1 MKYLAS
7 LFLVLLLLFGC
18 KKDDSNPTSPDT
30 PSGNNGNINI
40 GTVVDITTQTIGTGG
55 GTITVNKPNDP
66 LNGLTVTIQPNSF
79 TQAQTI
85 KISSAPITSHQLG
98 QYFNPLTPM
107 IKITYQGGFSDKTMR
122 IKVPI
127 TLSAGKFAMGFFYN
141 EQTGKLEGIPIEELA
156 SDHITIATK
165 YFSPNTNQSLG
176 KRTST
181 DIVGDLVV
189 GFIDES
195 VLTSQ
200 TIIDT
205 GFKPGVDDW
214 EFINYGSYIE
224 PDGICAGMSL
234 TAMWYY
240 LERKSTD
247 GTLFHKYDLFNDK
260 TQPGKLWQDNPKGY
274 RFASAI
280 QSDLNWD
287 ARATEK
293 LFQQGDPVLTW
304 KAFALSMLLTKEPQY
319 VGLRSTTNIGHAVVA
334 YQMNYQTGDLQVSD
348 PNYPAGYQ
356 KNGTT
361 IGRTIKFIGNK
372 FNPFSAS
379 LNADAGA
386 LVFDTVY
393 YFGKTTM
400 INWDKFRTRWTEVSA
415 GTIGNDKFPTY
426 KLYIG
431 KVGGNE
437 LADNYILNSDTLT
450 VLCRS
455 TDNTE
460 YLLGTDFLQ
469 LFYIFDQNGNQLVR
483 AGSTTKGV
491 AKIKLGLGTTK
502 LGFYICGAK
511 NGKAENYVD
520 FKWINVNRL
529 GMTIDPNPL
538 NGDINKEYT
547 FTANVQG
554 TPPTNA
560 NKYVWNF
567 GDGSQDV
574 TVTGNNTAKHTF
586 TTSGSF
592 TVSVKLF
599 DNTTNNVVISA
610 ASTVNILSS
619 FTYEILATQ
628 TVQITLTGVVVY
640 DKYYP
645 NSTINY
651 YYQNPIIN
659 KDYGRNTQTISW
671 SGLSF
676 SINYT
681 YKFPPFEGYTGQDT
695 LTASGTINGSISQDG
710 KTISNITAHEKVTHA
725 INQAYTDLTIV
736 IHDIPYIV
744 KTTIGCATCVNY
756 LDYFYSASSSVQ
768 SKIASLQ
775 MTEKRYDSTTGLYTT
790 MSSISYNMSYI
801 YVDLLKKL

>member
-1 MKYLAS
+1 M
-7 LFLVLLLLFGC
+7 FGC
-18 KKDDSNPTSPDT
+18 KKEDSNPTSPDT

-107 IKITYQGGFSDKTMR
+107 IKITYQGGFADKTMR
-122 IKVPI
+122 IKIPI
-127 TLSAGKFAMGFFYN
+127 SLLQGKFAMGFFYN

-176 KRTST
+176 KRTNT
-181 DIVGDLVV
+181 DIVGDLVIGV
-189 GFIDES
+189 IDES
-195 VLTSQ
+195 VLTGQ

-205 GFKPGVDDW
+205 GFKLGIDDW
-214 EFINYGSYIE
+214 EFINYGSYTA
-224 PDGICAGMSL
+224 PNGICAGMSL
-234 TAMWYY
+234 SAMWYY
-240 LERKSTD
+240 LERKNTD
-247 GTLFHKYDLFNDK
+247 GALFHKYDLFNDK

-293 LFQQGDPVLTW
+293 LFQYGDPVLTW

-319 VGLRSTTNIGHAVVA
+319 VSLRSTTNIGHAVVA
-334 YQMNYQTGDLQVSD
+334 YQMNYQTGDLLVSD
-348 PNYPAGYQ
+348 PNYPSGYQ
-356 KNGTT
+356 INGNT
-361 IGRTIKFIGNK
+361 ISRTIKFSGNK

-379 LNADAGA
+379 LNAGAGA

-393 YFGKTTM
+393 YYGKTTM
-400 INWDKFRTRWTEVSA
+400 IDWDKFRTRWTEVNA
-415 GTIGNDKFPTY
+415 GTIGNDKFPNY
-426 KLYIG
+426 NLYVG
-431 KVGGNE
+431 RVGGDE
-437 LADNYILNSDTLT
+437 LVDNYVLSTDTLT

-455 TDNTE
+455 TSSAE
-460 YLLGTDFLQ
+460 FLAGTDRLQ
-469 LFYIFDQNGNQLVR
+469 LFYIFDQNGNQLIK
-483 AGSTTKGV
+483 AGGATKGV
-491 AKIKLGLGTTK
+491 AKIKLGTGTTK

-511 NGKAENYVD
+511 NSIAENYVD

-538 NGDINKEYT
+538 NGDVNKEYT
-547 FTANVQG
+547 FTAKIQG
-554 TPPTNA
+554 TPPSSAT
-560 NKYVWNF
+560 KYVWNF
-567 GDGSQDV
+567 GDGTQDV
-574 TVTGNNTAKHTF
+574 TVSGNNTAKHTY

-592 TVSVKLF
+592 TVSVKLY

-628 TVQITLTGVVVY
+628 SAQIVFTGVVVY

-651 YYQNPIIN
+651 IYQNPSIN
-659 KDYGRNTQTISW
+659 LHYERNNQTITW

-676 SINYT
+676 TINYT

-710 KTISNITAHEKVTHA
+710 KNISNITAHEKVTHK

-736 IHDIPYIV
+736 IHDIPFIV
-744 KTTIGCATCVNY
+744 KTTIGCTTCVNY
-756 LDYFYSASSSVQ
+756 LEYYFSAPAPVQ

-775 MTEKRYDSTTGLYTT
+775 MIEKREVAANQYTEVMNT
-790 MSSISYNMSYI
+790 ASYNMSNL
-801 YVDLLKKL
+801 YVYLRKKL